1 MKLVDWDTII
11 IYTCTNYDCFPD
23 FDKDQ
28 YYLPEFAHIQFS
40 EDFSQV
46 RLGDELEIEEQKK
59 LIKKTFEEE
68 MEKIEAEQ
76 DGESVADDSDDESN

>member
-11 IYTCTNYDCFPD
+11 IYTCTNYECFPA

-68 MEKIEAEQ
+68 LEKIEAE
-76 DGESVADDSDDESN
+76 GEGAEDESDDESNE